1 MSVSNPANDNRAV
14 RRSNPQEVEPG
25 EAMPWEQE
33 GEFEIEA
40 VIMSQ
45 SNGELL
51 VKTNSGGQ
59 PTHLTIAGYL
69 PGKVTSQT
77 WRLACLRESGQ
88 LELLDGEPISQ

>member
-1 MSVSNPANDNRAV
+1 MSVSNPANDNLRAV
-14 RRSNPQEVEPG
+14 RRSNPQDVERSEVL
-25 EAMPWEQE
+25 PWEQE

-51 VKTNSGGQ
+51 VKINSSGQ

-77 WRLACLRESGQ
+77 WRLSCLRESGQ
-88 LELLDGEPISQ
+88 LELLDGEPLQ